1 MQVLENPQPSTRP
14 AASQYE
20 PRLPRILSAAMGRT
34 IKIRTGKG
42 KGKSQQLEQRL
53 RAEAEARKRSDGEEP
68 LAGSAGAAEE
78 QVEEEAGEVRAGCE
92 ARVRALCMTRVLRWP
107 LLLCACLVRGRS
119 LGGFRSKALCLPVG
133 LRRLQVSGDSGPDG
147 VDQCSRCC
155 SVLYVRR
162 AVVLLPMSR
171 RMS

>member
-1 MQVLENPQPSTRP
+1 M
-14 AASQYE
+14 
-20 PRLPRILSAAMGRT
+20 
-34 IKIRTGKG
+34 
-42 KGKSQQLEQRL
+42 
-53 RAEAEARKRSDGEEP
+53 
-68 LAGSAGAAEE
+68 
-78 QVEEEAGEVRAGCE
+78 RAGCE

-107 LLLCACLVRGRS
+107 LLRS

-162 AVVLLPMSR
+162 AVVVLPMSR